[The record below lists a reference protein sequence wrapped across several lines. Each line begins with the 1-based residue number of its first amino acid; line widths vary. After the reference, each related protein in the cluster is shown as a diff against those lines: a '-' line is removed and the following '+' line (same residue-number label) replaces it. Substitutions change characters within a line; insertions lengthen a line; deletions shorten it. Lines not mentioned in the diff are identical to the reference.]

1 MTEPD
6 GPDFDLLLE
15 NLSTPEH
22 DGEAT
27 PQTRTDGIT
36 KSGRNLYEFDFE
48 LLLDMSGSM
57 GTTDCHEVTDTGK
70 KRVSRWNYARGFT
83 LALGA
88 KLVKYDTNGIV
99 VVPFNHGWEVKEN
112 VATAAQVQVIF
123 DQITPDGGTDTAG
136 VLNNRLE
143 DYFAQ
148 QSHPKAKKRVIIV
161 VTDGAFDKTAVAAVI
176 GKAQRRVKTGDE
188 LSMQFIQVGYD
199 NSAAACLEYLDDNL
213 GEPDLVD
220 TTTFDEIEELPFVDL
235 VDKII
240 DG

>member
-1 MTEPD
+1 MIDPD
-6 GPDFDLLLE
+6 SPDFDLVLE
-15 NLSTPEH
+15 EPTAPECK
-22 DGEAT
+22 GEAS

-36 KSGRNLYEFDFE
+36 RSGRNLYEFDYE

-57 GTTDCHEVTDTGK
+57 GTTDCNEVTDEGK

-112 VATAAQVQVIF
+112 VATAEQIRAIF

-148 QSHPKAKKRVIIV
+148 QSHPKAKKRVVIV
-161 VTDGAFDKTAVAAVI
+161 VTDGAFDKTAAAAVI

-188 LSMQFIQVGYD
+188 LSMQFIQVGHD
-199 NSAAACLEYLDDNL
+199 DSAAACLKYLDDNL
-213 GEPDLVD
+213 GEPDLVN
-220 TTTFDEIEELPFVDL
+220 TTTFNEIQELPFADL